1 MSDSMKYD
9 PVHESPE
16 TPKKEGSPGSAKKR
30 QYQPRLT
37 NPKILHLKKKD
48 GEPLWRVDIQFD
60 FLSCIFRNEMRVFS
74 NRYNMEDHNEAT
86 PRRGGYTFADC
97 YIKAMAKSP
106 KCSRVLHDKLMGD
119 REAGLNMAMV
129 CLLVNIGR
137 MNTTLNFFPEMRAQ
151 LRTYHPIPSLQNS
164 NSKNEYKQLQDAPRL
179 KSILK
184 GACEGKSEPDTINAM
199 ISNGE
204 VPHCN
209 AINLVSLLSSNSA
222 FVNARFFY
230 DQFEFCDLIMDS
242 NLSSASR
249 AQAFLWLAWAFLE
262 TNLEEEELLQNP
274 FGSSTTIPEL
284 VELLPHEAELENV
297 DTEEEKEFAQQMR
310 AVREEYIESV
320 SQSPTTVVVGGHG
333 GGTKIK
339 PVASS
344 SGRSKKDDDTP
355 VKKSKAFASA
365 TTVPTPIPKM
375 PLAPLDQAPSQSF
388 AEMYLKGIE
397 FENSRL
403 PKVKRN
409 KASRL
414 REDHATAVAVL
425 ACLQLPKAVAAIER
439 LLENTSEG
447 LAGSNCVIKP
457 SSVKTLE
464 QRHKKCVGE
473 VRHIFRVRKERA
485 RKKRRKALLPE
496 IPSDDDVFDSDDDM
510 KGGICG
516 GEAVRGTTTITKDGF
531 AYSTHGSLQWNS
543 GLPVDYGE
551 KFETRG
557 KAFRAAGLW

>member
-1 MSDSMKYD
+1 MTDSLKYD
-9 PVHESPE
+9 PVHETPE
-16 TPKKEGSPGSAKKR
+16 TPNKEGSPGSAKKR
-30 QYQPRLT
+30 QYQPRLA

-48 GEPLWRVDIQFD
+48 GEPLWRKDIQFD

-74 NRYNMEDHNEAT
+74 NRYNMEDHNDKT

-119 REAGLNMAMV
+119 RDAGLNMAMV

-184 GACEGKSEPDTINAM
+184 GACEGKSEPDSINAM

-230 DQFEFCDLIMDS
+230 DRFEFCDLIMDG

-249 AQAFLWLAWAFLE
+249 AQAFLWLAWSFLE

-274 FGSSTTIPEL
+274 FGSSTQIPEL

-297 DTEEEKEFAQQMR
+297 DTEGEKEFAQQMR
-310 AVREEYIESV
+310 SVREEYIESV
-320 SQSPTTVVVGGHG
+320 SHSPTTIVVGGHG
-333 GGTKIK
+333 GGTKVK
-339 PVASS
+339 PV
-344 SGRSKKDDDTP
+344 SGRGKKEEETP
-355 VKKSKAFASA
+355 VKKGKGHSHTA
-365 TTVPTPIPKM
+365 PPPIQKI
-375 PLAPLDQAPSQSF
+375 PLAPLDSAPSQSF

-397 FENSRL
+397 FENEKTPRGKRS
-403 PKVKRN
+403 KVT
-409 KASRL
+409 KA

-425 ACLQLPKAVAAIER
+425 ASLQLPKAVAAIER
-439 LLENTSEG
+439 ILEHPTEG
-447 LAGSNCVIKP
+447 LAGSNCVLKP
-457 SSVKTLE
+457 TAVKAL
-464 QRHKKCVGE
+464 QLRHNKCGGE
-473 VRHIFRVRKERA
+473 VRHIFKIRKDRS
-485 RKKRRKALLPE
+485 RRKRRKITVPE
-496 IPSDDDVFDSDDDM
+496 IGSDSDVFDSDDDM

-516 GEAVRGTTTITKDGF
+516 GEAVRGTSTITKDGF
-531 AYSTHGSLQWNS
+531 AYSTHGSLQWNT
-543 GLPVDYGE
+543 GLPADYGE
-551 KFETRG
+551 RFQARA
-557 KAFRAAGLW
+557 KAFKVAGMW